1 MHAHTKENVVVIDKL
16 LLRQQD
22 ELVRKN
28 VSLRSTNVTAG

>member
-22 ELVRKN
+22 ELVRKMC
-28 VSLRSTNVTAG
+28 RCTRQT